1 MIAWSTVNQSLTPI
15 SLPIYWARSV
25 GRSTS
30 IIFLLSLAL
39 ALRLARCSLVPGEI
53 RGLAARPQRM
63 RYTKIALLIF
73 GAGLVLGLIVVV
85 AEIDRLG
92 RSASG
97 LMALGLAGI
106 PIGMIVDWR

>member
-1 MIAWSTVNQSLTPI
+1 
-15 SLPIYWARSV
+15 
-25 GRSTS
+25 
-30 IIFLLSLAL
+30 
-39 ALRLARCSLVPGEI
+39 
-53 RGLAARPQRM
+53 M

-73 GAGLVLGLIVVV
+73 GVGLVLGLIVVV

-106 PIGMIVDWR
+106 PIGMIVDWRLATKAVAKPVRRRARTPVRRRAAAQSRRPQRPRRPARPKR